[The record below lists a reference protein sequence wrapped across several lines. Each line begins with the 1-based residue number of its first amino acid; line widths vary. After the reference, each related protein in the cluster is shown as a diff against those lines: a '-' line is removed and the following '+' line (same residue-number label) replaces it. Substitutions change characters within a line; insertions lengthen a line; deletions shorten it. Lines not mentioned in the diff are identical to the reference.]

1 MVGDMLSSRSATT
14 LKQKQPRIRQLV
26 LLLADE
32 KNGTEEYIWGSE
44 IITCCKHMSIAK
56 VSYGNIL
63 IDSDANFQVE
73 VEAHGDKN
81 LMNGGQYNYFTFSRS
96 ATGNLTASFTKC
108 YSSKNWGLALTLRV
122 TTSV

>member
-1 MVGDMLSSRSATT
+1 MLQAHEPCKS
-14 LKQKQPRIRQLV
+14 
-26 LLLADE
+26 LLR
-32 KNGTEEYIWGSE
+32 
-44 IITCCKHMSIAK
+44 KHP
-56 VSYGNIL
+56 

-81 LMNGGQYNYFTFSRS
+81 LMNDGQYNYFMFSS

-122 TTSV
+122 TTSQLNSLFNL